1 MKRTIALLLCL
12 CLLLVG
18 CGAKKTETISLVA
31 GVQGQ
36 YGEPFTINK
45 GTEFEENYFIYRVPA
60 GTYTV
65 TNVGEYISQFN
76 VYGETV
82 YTTDDGWEELSDVYY
97 VKALKPG
104 EADTVTI
111 EDGQIIEIHEPG
123 EFDLSKVE

>member
-97 VKALKPG
+97 VEALKPG